1 MSKILFA
8 VHRYYPFPGG
18 SEYYVRDMAEEL
30 VRRGHDVSVLADIQ
44 KGDINGVKVATD
56 YKMLPQDWDLIIVHG
71 ADCST
76 QNVVHENAQR
86 LRSPVVYMLI
96 KPSDSY
102 VSLFGLHHH
111 RFVTY
116 STTMDLAHIH
126 KYKQMQKAR
135 RIRHG
140 IRPDETIVSRTR
152 KEDGKTVYVS
162 AGGFWAHKGMPAL
175 ADAFDKA
182 NLPNAELHLYGYGEQ
197 QLAPPQT
204 SKVKT
209 FYGLPKSSVMQAIAN
224 SDGYILNSYE
234 EGFGLVLLEA
244 MMNKVPWFARNI
256 AAAHDLCYHGNVY
269 NDESELIKLLKKY
282 NRDDEKIDR
291 AYNYVMANHT
301 IEQTAND
308 IEDILLET
316 QSYEYCGFNP

>member
-18 SEYYVRDMAEEL
+18 SEYYVRDMAEEML
-30 VRRGHDVSVLADIQ
+30 RRGHDVSVLADVQ
-44 KGDINGVKVATD
+44 KGDVNGVKVETN
-56 YKMLPQDWDLIIVHG
+56 YKLIPRDWDLIVVHG
-71 ADCST
+71 ADCIT
-76 QNVVHENAQR
+76 QNVVHENAR
-86 LRSPVVYMLI
+86 RIRSPVAYMLI
-96 KPSDSY
+96 KPTESY
-102 VSLFGLHHH
+102 IGLFGLHHH
-111 RFVTY
+111 RLVTY
-116 STTMDLAHIH
+116 STTMDLKHIA
-126 KYKQMQKAR
+126 KYGQLDKAR

-140 IRPDETIVSRTR
+140 IRPEETIKQRTR
-152 KEDGKTVYVS
+152 KKDGKTIYVS
-162 AGGFWAHKGMPAL
+162 AGGFWTHKGMPAL
-175 ADAFDKA
+175 AEAFEKA
-182 NLPNAELHLYGYGEQ
+182 NLPNTELHLYGYGEEH
-197 QLAPPQT
+197 LAPPKT
-204 SKVKT
+204 NKVKT
-209 FYGLPKSSVMQAIAN
+209 FYGLPKSSVMEAIAN

-244 MMNKVPWFARNI
+244 MMNKVPWFARDI

-269 NDESELIKLLKKY
+269 NDEKELIKLLKSYKQ
-282 NRDDEKIDR
+282 DEEKITR

>member
-18 SEYYVRDMAEEL
+18 SEYNVRNMAEEL
-30 VRRGHDVSVLADIQ
+30 VRRGHDVHVLADIQ

-56 YKMLPQDWDLIIVHG
+56 YKWLPRDWDLILVHG

-86 LRSPVVYMLI
+86 LRSPVVHMII

-102 VSLFGLHHH
+102 LSVFGMQHH
-111 RFVTY
+111 RFLSY
-116 STTMDLAHIH
+116 ATTMDLQHIH
-126 KYKQMQKAR
+126 KHRLLRKAR
-135 RIRHG
+135 RIRYG
-140 IRPDETIVSRTR
+140 LIPQETIMMPN
-152 KEDGKTVYVS
+152 KTIKKTIYVS
-162 AGGFWAHKGMPAL
+162 AGGFYPHKAMTPL
-175 ADAFDKA
+175 AQAFESA
-182 NLPNAELHLYGYGEQ
+182 NIPNAELHLYGYGEEH
-197 QLAPPQT
+197 LAPQQ
-204 SKVKT
+204 SNKVKV
-209 FYGLPKSSVMQAIAN
+209 FYGLPKSEVMKAMAN
-224 SDGYILNSYE
+224 ADAYIMNSYE

-244 MMNKVPWFARNI
+244 MMNKTPWFARDI

-269 NDESELIKLLKKY
+269 NDEAELMELLRNYK
-282 NRDDEKIDR
+282 RDDEKITR

-301 IEQTAND
+301 VEQTAND